1 MRFSAGKEEESD
13 ITRQAW
19 AVGVVGWDARKMLW
33 KNNFFAFFIIFPRQ
47 ALPKGMVVLNNS
59 NASSFIFILM
69 DLPGLEAAHC
79 WAAILVCSAYILSLL
94 GNITI
99 MYIVKS
105 VSSLHIPMYLFLSML
120 SMADL
125 GLSDFALR
133 SMAAVFLLG
142 QRKVEA
148 ATCFLQL
155 FFIHTF
161 SVIESAVL
169 LAMAF
174 DCCVAIWEPL
184 RYAVG
189 VVTRSAALHLP
200 LPVLLG
206 RLQFQPVNAL
216 SHSYCV
222 HPDVLRLASSSTLLN
237 SGFGLFVM
245 LSTLGLDAVL
255 ILLSYV
261 LILRTILSIASN
273 TERLKAFNTCIS
285 HICAVLLFYTP
296 LVSLSIIHCFGK
308 RKLPAQIGY
317 MLLSYCTFFFLQ
329 CSTQLSTVLK
339 PKIQVCILKTFH
351 PRKLWVTEIKYWLL

>member
-1 MRFSAGKEEESD
+1 MA
-13 ITRQAW
+13 
-19 AVGVVGWDARKMLW
+19 
-33 KNNFFAFFIIFPRQ
+33 
-47 ALPKGMVVLNNS
+47 VLNNS
-59 NASSFIFILM
+59 NAGSFTFILM

-79 WAAILVCSAYILSLL
+79 WTAIPVCSVYVLSLL

-99 MYIVKS
+99 MCIVKS
-105 VSSLHIPMYLFLSML
+105 VPSLYTPMYLFLSML

-125 GLSDFALR
+125 GLSASTLP

-142 QRKVEA
+142 QRKVGA
-148 ATCFLQL
+148 ATCFMQL

-174 DCCVAIWEPL
+174 DRCVAIREPL
-184 RYAVG
+184 RYATILTTQRIG
-189 VVTRSAALHLP
+189 ALRLAIVTQSAALHLP

-206 RLQFQPVNAL
+206 RLQFQPVNVL

-222 HPDVLRLASSSTLLN
+222 HPDVLRLASSSTLVN

-261 LILRTILSIASN
+261 LILRTVLSIASN
-273 TERLKAFNTCIS
+273 SERLKAFNTCIS

-296 LVSLSIIHCFGK
+296 LVSLSMIHRFGK
-308 RKLPAQIGY
+308 KKLPAQVS
-317 MLLSYCTFFFLQ
+317 MLLSYLHFLVPPMLNPIVY
-329 CSTQLSTVLK
+329 SVKTKEIRVR
-339 PKIQVCILKTFH
+339 ILKMFH
-351 PRKLWVTEIKYWLL
+351 PGKL

>member
-1 MRFSAGKEEESD
+1 MA
-13 ITRQAW
+13 IP
-19 AVGVVGWDARKMLW
+19 
-33 KNNFFAFFIIFPRQ
+33 NNT
-47 ALPKGMVVLNNS
+47 

-79 WAAILVCSAYILSLL
+79 WTAIPICSIYVLSLL

-105 VSSLHIPMYLFLSML
+105 VPSLHTPMYLFLSML

-125 GLSDFALR
+125 GLSASTLP
-133 SMAAVFLLG
+133 SMAAVFILG
-142 QRKVEA
+142 QRKVGA
-148 ATCFLQL
+148 ASCFMQL

-174 DCCVAIWEPL
+174 DRCVAIREPL
-184 RYAVG
+184 RYATILTNKRIG
-189 VVTRSAALHLP
+189 AIGLAIVTRSTALHLP

-206 RLQFQPVNAL
+206 RLRFQPTNVL

-222 HPDVLRLASSSTLLN
+222 HPDVLRLASSSTLVN

-245 LSTLGLDAVL
+245 ISTLGMDAIL

-261 LILRTILSIASN
+261 LILKTVLSIASHAQ
-273 TERLKAFNTCIS
+273 RLKAFNTCIS

-296 LVSLSIIHCFGK
+296 LVSLSMIHRFGEK
-308 RKLPAQIGY
+308 KLPVQVY
-317 MLLSYCTFFFLQ
+317 MLLSYLHFLVPPMLNPVVY
-329 CSTQLSTVLK
+329 SV
-339 PKIQVCILKTFH
+339 KTKEIRVRIMKMLH
-351 PRKLWVTEIKYWLL
+351 PTKL

>member
-1 MRFSAGKEEESD
+1 MA
-13 ITRQAW
+13 
-19 AVGVVGWDARKMLW
+19 
-33 KNNFFAFFIIFPRQ
+33 
-47 ALPKGMVVLNNS
+47 VLNNS
-59 NASSFIFILM
+59 NAGSFTFILM

-79 WAAILVCSAYILSLL
+79 WTAIPVCSVYVLSLL
-94 GNITI
+94 GNVTI
-99 MYIVKS
+99 MCIVKS
-105 VSSLHIPMYLFLSML
+105 VPSLHTPMYLFLSML

-125 GLSDFALR
+125 GLSASTLP

-142 QRKVEA
+142 QRKVGA
-148 ATCFLQL
+148 ATCFMQL

-174 DCCVAIWEPL
+174 DRCVAIREPL
-184 RYAVG
+184 RYATILTTKRIG
-189 VVTRSAALHLP
+189 AIGLAIVTRSAALHLP

-206 RLQFQPVNAL
+206 RLQFQPVNVL

-222 HPDVLRLASSSTLLN
+222 HPDVLRLASSSTLVN

-261 LILRTILSIASN
+261 LILRTVLSIASN

-285 HICAVLLFYTP
+285 HFCAVLLFYTP
-296 LVSLSIIHCFGK
+296 LVSLSMIHRFGK
-308 RKLPAQIGY
+308 KKLPAQVY
-317 MLLSYCTFFFLQ
+317 MLLSYLHFLVPP
-329 CSTQLSTVLK
+329 VLN
-339 PKIQVCILKTFH
+339 PIVYSVKTKEIRVRIRKMFH
-351 PRKLWVTEIKYWLL
+351 PGKL

>member
-1 MRFSAGKEEESD
+1 MA
-13 ITRQAW
+13 
-19 AVGVVGWDARKMLW
+19 
-33 KNNFFAFFIIFPRQ
+33 
-47 ALPKGMVVLNNS
+47 VLNNS
-59 NASSFIFILM
+59 NAGSFTFILM

-79 WAAILVCSAYILSLL
+79 WTAIPVCSVYVLSLL

-99 MYIVKS
+99 MCIVKS
-105 VSSLHIPMYLFLSML
+105 VPSLYTPMYLFLSML

-125 GLSDFALR
+125 GLSASTLP

-142 QRKVEA
+142 QRKVGA
-148 ATCFLQL
+148 ATCFMQL

-174 DCCVAIWEPL
+174 DRCVAIREPL
-184 RYAVG
+184 RYATILTTKRIG
-189 VVTRSAALHLP
+189 AIGLAIVTRLRYATILTTQRIGALRLAIVTQSAALHLP

-206 RLQFQPVNAL
+206 RLQFQPVNVL

-222 HPDVLRLASSSTLLN
+222 HPDVLRLASSSTLVN

-261 LILRTILSIASN
+261 LILRTVLSIASN
-273 TERLKAFNTCIS
+273 SERLKAFNTCIS

-296 LVSLSIIHCFGK
+296 LVSLSMIHRFGK
-308 RKLPAQIGY
+308 KKLPAQVS
-317 MLLSYCTFFFLQ
+317 MLLSYLHFLVPPMLNPIVY
-329 CSTQLSTVLK
+329 SV
-339 PKIQVCILKTFH
+339 KT
-351 PRKLWVTEIKYWLL
+351 KEI